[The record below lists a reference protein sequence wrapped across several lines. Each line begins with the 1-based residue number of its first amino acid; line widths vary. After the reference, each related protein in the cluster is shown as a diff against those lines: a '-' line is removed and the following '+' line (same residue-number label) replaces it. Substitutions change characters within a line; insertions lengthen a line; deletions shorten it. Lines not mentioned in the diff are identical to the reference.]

1 MSGSVTVQE
10 ARTQTPSERIG
21 PVKIAIAKIAKWS
34 VLLFFL
40 GITLLPLLWLIM
52 STFKTNAEFMADP
65 LALPSGIYWQ
75 NYIDA
80 VQVSGLPRLLLNSVM
95 VSSGSTIIAMFI
107 CSMGAFVFAREE
119 FPGKQIILT
128 VILAGVLVPI
138 IALMVPYYR
147 IIRALGLFD
156 HLFGLTLVYVA
167 INIPIST
174 FLLQGFM
181 KSIPYEL
188 EEAGIIDG
196 CGFWQRYARIV
207 LPLSKLG
214 LVTAGTFVFL
224 FSWNEFIYALL
235 LTASFANR
243 TLQLGI
249 RDFQGQ
255 FFTNY
260 TGMYA
265 AIVLSII
272 PSVIVYVLFHDR
284 IVSGLTSGALK
295 T

>member
-1 MSGSVTVQE
+1 M
-10 ARTQTPSERIG
+10 
-21 PVKIAIAKIAKWS
+21 
-34 VLLFFL
+34 L
-40 GITLLPLLWLIM
+40 
-52 STFKTNAEFMADP
+52 
-65 LALPSGIYWQ
+65 
-75 NYIDA
+75 
-80 VQVSGLPRLLLNSVM
+80 
-95 VSSGSTIIAMFI
+95 I
-107 CSMGAFVFAREE
+107 CSMGAFVFARED
-119 FPGKQIILT
+119 FRGKQIILT
-128 VILAGVLVPI
+128 AILAGVLVPI

-147 IIRALGLFD
+147 IIRSLGLFD
-156 HLFGLTLVYVA
+156 NLFGLMLVYVA

-272 PSVIVYVLFHDR
+272 PSVIVYVTFHDR

>member
-1 MSGSVTVQE
+1 MSASVTVQDTH
-10 ARTQTPSERIG
+10 TQTPSERVG
-21 PVKIAIAKIAKWS
+21 PVKVVIAKIVKWS

-40 GITLLPLLWLIM
+40 VITLFPLLWLIT

-65 LALPSGIYWQ
+65 LALPSGFYWQ

-80 VQVSGLPRLLLNSVM
+80 VQISGLPRLLLNSVF
-95 VSSGSTIIAMFI
+95 VSSGSTIVAMLI
-107 CSMGAFVFAREE
+107 CSMGAFVFARED
-119 FPGKQIILT
+119 FRGKQIILT
-128 VILAGVLVPI
+128 AILAGVLVPI

-147 IIRALGLFD
+147 IIRSLGLFD
-156 HLFGLTLVYVA
+156 NLFGLMLGYVA

-272 PSVIVYVLFHDR
+272 PSVIVYVTFHDR